1 MPHRILIVDD
11 HNLFRQG
18 LRSLLASHTDFDVV
32 GEAVD
37 GKAAVSET
45 LTLRPDIVLMDIA
58 LPGMNG
64 LEVTAHIKRRRPELR
79 VVLLTAFK
87 SSEYLRD
94 ALNVGADGY
103 LLKAAS
109 CDDLLVALR
118 TVASGKRY
126 MCPEVSDWLVDGFL
140 HPDQPARRDSPLERL
155 TRQERSILQ
164 LVAEGRTNR
173 SVADFLSISTKTV
186 EKHRSRLMQ
195 KLGLRHASELI
206 LVALELG
213 LIERP
218 GSVSRLVGVFHA

>member
-140 HPDQPARRDSPLERL
+140 HPDQHFA
-155 TRQERSILQ
+155 
-164 LVAEGRTNR
+164 
-173 SVADFLSISTKTV
+173 
-186 EKHRSRLMQ
+186 
-195 KLGLRHASELI
+195 
-206 LVALELG
+206 
-213 LIERP
+213 
-218 GSVSRLVGVFHA
+218 